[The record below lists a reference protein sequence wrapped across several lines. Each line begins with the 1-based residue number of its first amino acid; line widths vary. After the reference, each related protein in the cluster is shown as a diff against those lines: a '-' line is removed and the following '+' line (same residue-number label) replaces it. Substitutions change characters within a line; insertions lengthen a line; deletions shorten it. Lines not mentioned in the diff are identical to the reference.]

1 MPNITCKK
9 DLIEYFEEKSQRNAN
24 EGEVYVQT
32 VNDILATLNEKDD
45 ITELKSLV
53 RRLHREKLREI
64 QRSDVAE
71 TRVELRKQLTIY
83 DDFLTQIRAIPVQ

>member
-9 DLIEYFEEKSQRNAN
+9 DLIEYFEEKSQRHAN

>member
-9 DLIEYFEEKSQRNAN
+9 DLIAYFEEKSQRSTN
-24 EGEVYVQT
+24 EGEVYVQA

-64 QRSDVAE
+64 QRSDIAE
-71 TRVELRKQLTIY
+71 TRVELRKQLTVY